1 MEVRMKMP
9 DLATTGS
16 DIRLVRWLAQPG
28 QTIRRGQ
35 PLLEIETDK
44 AVSQVESVATGVLKE
59 VRVLPDSMVSAGQ
72 VIAVVDVTGPS
83 QASAQEVP
91 HPPISP
97 PAAAAAGALPPADE
111 TRASTTIPRA
121 SAPLVSP
128 AAYEPPCLLS
138 LYQRMLLIR

>member
-59 VRVLPDSMVSAGQ
+59 VRVLPDGMVSAGQ
-72 VIAVVDVTGPS
+72 VIAVVEVGGAS
-83 QASAQEVP
+83 QVSGEEVP
-91 HPPISP
+91 H
-97 PAAAAAGALPPADE
+97 AAALPPVATPSE
-111 TRASTTIPRA
+111 
-121 SAPLVSP
+121 P
-128 AAYEPPCLLS
+128 AALPS
-138 LYQRMLLIR
+138 ADR